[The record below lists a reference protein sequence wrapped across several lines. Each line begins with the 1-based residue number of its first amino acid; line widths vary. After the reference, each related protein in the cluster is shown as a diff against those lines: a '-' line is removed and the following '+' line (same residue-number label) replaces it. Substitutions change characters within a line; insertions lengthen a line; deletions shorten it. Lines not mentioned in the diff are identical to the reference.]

1 MSTVQLH
8 HDHPV
13 VRNTTRGIVTVA
25 GGFVAL
31 GLTFVTYAGWQSA
44 FRSLFFHGDVAQ
56 WQLALERGLFVLLV
70 AAVTWYLMRRWPT
83 ALGTAVWLAVPTS
96 VALVFLGVWAWPATW
111 LGIVIGG
118 ALVVG
123 VDAVLLM
130 TGRPWEQVLSITW
143 IALLLLVTVLTGT
156 EI

>member
-1 MSTVQLH
+1 MSTVQIH
-8 HDHPV
+8 TDHPV
-13 VRNTTRGIVTVA
+13 VRNVTHAIVVMA

-31 GLTFVTYAGWQSA
+31 GVTFVGYAAWQSA
-44 FRSLFFHGDVAQ
+44 FRALFFHGDVAP
-56 WQLALERGLFVLLV
+56 WLFALERGLFLMLVV
-70 AAVTWYLMRRWPT
+70 AATWIVLARWPT
-83 ALGTAVWLAVPTS
+83 ALGTAVWLAVPTA
-96 VALVFLGVWAWPATW
+96 VGLAFLGIWASPVTW

-118 ALVVG
+118 VAVLV

-130 TGRPWEQVLSITW
+130 SGRPWEQVLSITW